1 MRASGLRG
9 SASDRTRRPSRIDL
23 LHEIVLHRLVAG
35 SGSLSQ
41 HGAPEHSPV
50 DLIALVDELIV
61 AYVTWRTE
69 CSALTRSYGL
79 WSTGDRRHRDAL
91 FGVYAAALEREEQ
104 AATTYRRLLEQI
116 TALETELKG
125 SPPRPDL
132 SAFPGSAG
140 TTSCSARS
148 IAQRLRL

>member
-1 MRASGLRG
+1 M
-9 SASDRTRRPSRIDL
+9 
-23 LHEIVLHRLVAG
+23 
-35 SGSLSQ
+35 Q
-41 HGAPEHSPV
+41 HGAPEHSPA
-50 DLIALVDELIV
+50 DLIALVDELIA

-69 CSALTRSYGL
+69 CSTLTRSYGR

-132 SAFPGSAG
+132 TPPPGSAG
-140 TTSCSARS
+140 MASWSARS
-148 IAQRLRL
+148 IAQRLGL